1 MKNIERKNSLPIFF
15 FNFSSSDKFLVKT
28 HVLHSSRNKCI
39 AKKPSSKMPQR
50 PAADKEQTGLGK
62 FIPIGRAGH
71 ATIFVAPRQRQRD
84 HVIGFQGQEK
94 FEIC

>member
-1 MKNIERKNSLPIFF
+1 
-15 FNFSSSDKFLVKT
+15 
-28 HVLHSSRNKCI
+28 
-39 AKKPSSKMPQR
+39 MPQR

-84 HVIGFQGQEK
+84 NVIGFQGQVK